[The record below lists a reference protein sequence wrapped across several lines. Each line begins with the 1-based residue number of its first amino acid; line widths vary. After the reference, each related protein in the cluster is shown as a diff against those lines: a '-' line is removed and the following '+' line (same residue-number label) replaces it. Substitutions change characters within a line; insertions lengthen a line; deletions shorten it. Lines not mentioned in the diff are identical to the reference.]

1 MLSALV
7 VAMGC
12 WGAMP
17 IAPALGLALVWQKP
31 LVAAPVLGVATARV
45 LVARKRE
52 HRSEMIA
59 GWLRTAAAELRAGMS
74 LRSALAAASRS
85 YPALELEHPSRLAAA
100 GRPMTEVGAA
110 MASVRGMEAVA
121 VVLEVTSLTGGSVAP
136 VLEALAVEA
145 ADEAGLAAERRSL
158 TVAARWSI
166 GLVGGF
172 PLLILVV
179 QIARGEIARMLS
191 GGVVSAALVL
201 AGVVLQLSGLATVA
215 LLMRKAR
222 S

>member
-1 MLSALV
+1 
-7 VAMGC
+7 
-12 WGAMP
+12 
-17 IAPALGLALVWQKP
+17 
-31 LVAAPVLGVATARV
+31 
-45 LVARKRE
+45 
-52 HRSEMIA
+52 MIA

-110 MASVRGMEAVA
+110 MASVRGMEAAA
-121 VVLEVTSLTGGSVAP
+121 VVLEVTSFTGGSVAP

-179 QIARGEIARMLS
+179 QIARVRSPGCSR
-191 GGVVSAALVL
+191 L
-201 AGVVLQLSGLATVA
+201 ASSQRHWCSPGCCSSSRGWQRL
-215 LLMRKAR
+215 RF
-222 S
+222 